1 MSDEIEISDQDH
13 FSHYFAIIDEYRK
26 IGRFCDVTIC
36 VEGGEITAHKTV
48 LSSSSPYFDALFGEN
63 FRERKYERIELHH
76 DTNFEIMSKI
86 IDYIYTGKIRISL
99 NDASIL
105 LKNFDYLQMRDATLK
120 CVEYLLQNVNHDN
133 CIQLFI
139 LAGEL
144 MGNGVLQNAAI
155 TYIGNYLTEI
165 SSSAKFKTLDR
176 TKLESIVAEIEQS
189 KADAIFTAIMNW
201 IKYDIPNRSED
212 VEALLKYVSIKHLSL
227 QNIRNN
233 ILADDFLNSNPSGC
247 KWLVSSFLRNSSS
260 FILGRKNSLLYISSL
275 GVDSMNY
282 EFDVHSRILVKQ
294 TARPFL
300 FRCATMKLNDL
311 IYAVGGEKDNQV
323 ADFGLTYDM
332 RHKSWAPFSC
342 PLNRTSCGVCTLD
355 DKLYAICGL
364 NANGRKL
371 FSCLSYDAELD
382 RWTNLQDMKNARRY
396 PGAATYYSSIYA
408 LGGYNGNASGTV
420 VERYDPR
427 EGVWQDI
434 VKVKSKG
441 CCSAAFLS
449 NSIYCL
455 EYDTEELI
463 SFDPRSLKFN
473 VVKERAGLYITALD
487 GYLYSVHKDG
497 ISQYDPHLSVWEE
510 ILCHPLADSPVITG

>member
-1 MSDEIEISDQDH
+1 M
-13 FSHYFAIIDEYRK
+13 
-26 IGRFCDVTIC
+26 
-36 VEGGEITAHKTV
+36 
-48 LSSSSPYFDALFGEN
+48 
-63 FRERKYERIELHH
+63 
-76 DTNFEIMSKI
+76 
-86 IDYIYTGKIRISL
+86 
-99 NDASIL
+99 
-105 LKNFDYLQMRDATLK
+105 
-120 CVEYLLQNVNHDN
+120 
-133 CIQLFI
+133 
-139 LAGEL
+139 
-144 MGNGVLQNAAI
+144 
-155 TYIGNYLTEI
+155 
-165 SSSAKFKTLDR
+165 
-176 TKLESIVAEIEQS
+176 AEIEQS

-396 PGAATYYSSIYA
+396 PGAATYCK
-408 LGGYNGNASGTV
+408 YNLLQCRIFV
-420 VERYDPR
+420 FYH
-427 EGVWQDI
+427 
-434 VKVKSKG
+434 
-441 CCSAAFLS
+441 LS
-449 NSIYCL
+449 NAYNFFQIRL
-455 EYDTEELI
+455 FMHLAAITEMLPEQLLKDMIRGRVFGKI
-463 SFDPRSLKFN
+463 SSK
-473 VVKERAGLYITALD
+473 
-487 GYLYSVHKDG
+487 
-497 ISQYDPHLSVWEE
+497 
-510 ILCHPLADSPVITG
+510 